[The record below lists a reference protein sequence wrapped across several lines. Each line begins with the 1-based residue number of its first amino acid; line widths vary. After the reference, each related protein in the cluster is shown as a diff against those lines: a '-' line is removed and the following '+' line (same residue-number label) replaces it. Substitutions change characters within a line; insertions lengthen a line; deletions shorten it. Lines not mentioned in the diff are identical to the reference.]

1 MTYRT
6 ILVHADRTR
15 QSPARILTAA
25 TLAKQ
30 FDAHLVGV
38 ALTGV
43 SRFLLPG
50 SIEMGGMMLAEQIAI
65 MRDDAQTALA
75 QFGEMASA
83 AGVLSVEQLL
93 VNDDVD
99 GGMAL
104 VARYADLAIVSVPDP
119 DEAAIGSLNDLPEFL
134 LLNSGRP
141 VLALPSAGWK
151 DPVGTNAIVAWDASI
166 EATHAV
172 AAALPLLK
180 QAGRVTV
187 MVFNPDHRPGAHG
200 ELPGADMGLYLS
212 RHGVKV
218 EVQALPSTIDTGN
231 ALLSSAADVGADLL
245 VMGGYG
251 HSRFQEM
258 MLGGVT
264 RTVLRT
270 TTLPVLMAH

>member
-6 ILVHADRTR
+6 LLVHADRTSQSLSRIRAAAALAR
-15 QSPARILTAA
+15 Q
-25 TLAKQ
+25 
-30 FDAHLVGV
+30 FEAHLVGA
-38 ALTGV
+38 ALTGI

-75 QFGEMASA
+75 QFGQIVSA
-83 AGVLSVEQLL
+83 AGVQSAEQLL
-93 VNDDVD
+93 INDDVD

-104 VARYADLAIVSVPDP
+104 AARYADLAIVSVPDP
-119 DEAAIGSLNDLPEFL
+119 DAPAIGTLNDLPEYL

-141 VLALPSAGWK
+141 VLALPSTGWHA
-151 DPVGTNAIVAWDASI
+151 PLGSNAIVAWDASI

-180 QAGRVTV
+180 QAKRVTV
-187 MVFNPDHRPGAHG
+187 MVFNPDRRPGTHG
-200 ELPGADMGLYLS
+200 DLPGADLGLYLS

-218 EVQALPSTIDTGN
+218 DVQVQPAVIDTGN
-231 ALLSSAADVGADLL
+231 ALLSAAADTGADLL

-264 RTVLRT
+264 RTILRT
-270 TTLPVLMAH
+270 LTLPVLMAH

>member
-6 ILVHADRTR
+6 LLVHADRSR
-15 QSPARILTAA
+15 QAPSRILAA
-25 TLAKQ
+25 AALANR

-38 ALTGV
+38 ALTGI

-50 SIEMGGMMLAEQIAI
+50 SIEMGGMMLAEQINL
-65 MRDDAQTALA
+65 MYDDARAALA
-75 QFGEMASA
+75 QFNELVAS
-83 AGVLSVEQLL
+83 AGVLSAEQRL

-104 VARYADLAIVSVPDP
+104 AARYADLSIVSQPDP
-119 DEAAIGSLNDLPEFL
+119 DETPVGNLNDLPEFL

-141 VLALPSAGWK
+141 VLVLPSTGWNG
-151 DPVGTNAIVAWDASI
+151 PLGANAMVAWDGSL
-166 EATHAV
+166 EATRAV

-180 QAGRVTV
+180 QARRVTV
-187 MVFNPDHRPGAHG
+187 MVFNPDSRPGAHG
-200 ELPGADMGLYLS
+200 DVPGADLGLYLS
-212 RHGVKV
+212 RHGVTV
-218 EVQALPSTIDTGN
+218 EVQSQPATIDTGN
-231 ALLSSAADVGADLL
+231 ALLSSAADLGADLL

-264 RTVLRT
+264 RTILRT
-270 TTLPVLMAH
+270 QTVPVLMAH